1 MRRQYNDTVNLRAL
15 QYFVKL
21 ADLRHFSKAADAC
34 FVSQPTLSTQ
44 IKKLE
49 EELGVQLVERSPK
62 RIMLTPVGK
71 EIAARARL
79 VLNDIEQIRS
89 VARRSSNPAEGT
101 LRLGLFP
108 TLAPYFLP
116 HVVPRIRESYPMLRL
131 QLAEEKT
138 EDLLLM
144 LQSGQLDAA
153 LLALPISSDG
163 MEIEVLFEE
172 PFVLALPDNHPLTDK
187 REINLDDLKGAELLL
202 LEEGHCLRDHALE
215 VCTLAEAHE
224 RVDFHATSMETLRQM
239 VAADVGI
246 TLMPLLSVKPPIAAT
261 EHVVLRPF
269 APPAPSRTVA
279 LVWRGSSALSA
290 FLREFAQILG
300 DLPEKLLQP

>member
-1 MRRQYNDTVNLRAL
+1 MNLRAL

-21 ADLRHFSKAADAC
+21 AELKHFSKAADAC

-62 RIMLTPVGK
+62 MIMLTPVGE
-71 EIAARARL
+71 EISARARL
-79 VLNDIEQIRS
+79 ILNDIEQIRS

-116 HVVPRIRESYPMLRL
+116 HVVPTIRSRYPSLSL

-138 EDLLLM
+138 DDIMRM
-144 LQSGQLDAA
+144 LQSGELDAA
-153 LLALPISSDG
+153 LLALPINSEG
-163 MEIEVLFEE
+163 LVVEVLFEE
-172 PFVLALPDNHPLTDK
+172 PFVLALPGGHPLAGAGEVT
-187 REINLDDLKGAELLL
+187 LDDLKGAELLL

-215 VCTLAEAHE
+215 VCALAHARE

-261 EHVVLRPF
+261 DNVVLRPF
-269 APPAPSRTVA
+269 APPAPTRTVA

-290 FLREFAQILG
+290 FLREFAQTLRA
-300 DLPEKLLQP
+300 LPPKLLEP